1 MESGRAIVDP
11 VESFT
16 NVSACLRS
24 YQFLHLNINFTCSDL
39 REAKQ
44 GMKKQ
49 LRLAMLDRWL

>member
-24 YQFLHLNINFTCSDL
+24 YPFLHLDINVT
-39 REAKQ
+39 
-44 GMKKQ
+44 
-49 LRLAMLDRWL
+49 

>member
-24 YQFLHLNINFTCSDL
+24 CQFLHLDINVTCGDL
-39 REAKQ
+39 PTSGKPSK
-44 GMKKQ
+44 G
-49 LRLAMLDRWL
+49 